1 MIGQKID
8 HYRIETLL
16 GKGGIGTVYQ
26 AEDLNLARPVA
37 LKLIYPQFVNQQRYH
52 EHVLQ
57 QARTA
62 ARLTHPSIA
71 TIYNFDHANGFLY
84 LAMEFVAGNSLA
96 STLGELRKRH
106 KILNLDEALLLTAQ
120 VADALSYAHQHGMLH
135 RNLKPSNI
143 LIKQIES
150 PASKETGLRAVVTDF
165 GMTRLISGDV
175 KSAPVALA
183 DALPYMSPEQC
194 IGSPLDGRSDIYSL
208 GTILYQLT
216 TGILPFNITSTT
228 EAMVMHALETPIS
241 PRIRQPALPKSVAAI
256 IIKAM
261 AKQQPDR
268 YQDAEQM
275 ADDLRAAASNLS
287 DAGLQAFA
295 PGTFITYQ
303 ALTAPTDEDSF
314 AYVGLQRSQNARPI
328 DSWLPLPEDE
338 LVVLLQEELEGAVAE
353 PDSVA
358 EEPPAVVASAAAV
371 SSRVQPETAVIDTQH
386 TPVIPQA
393 PRISPSAPPADVT
406 PLTDQVIISR
416 PGRSPRAVKLDKDRL
431 KIGRSRDN
439 DIILSTRDVSRYHAR
454 LEQTPSGWQVVDLNS
469 SGGTYWG
476 DHKLVP
482 NVPES
487 WNASQSLRIGPYTL
501 RWQLARSPR
510 PFRADEE
517 EEALTE
523 LHEIPLTGTLA
534 ESRTSQFSL
543 MVNPTVLMLEP
554 GKETTV
560 QVELYNQSTTSEQYT
575 LRVVDLPAEMVLL
588 SQNTVHLAPGSRA
601 KLPIT
606 LHVPTESR
614 IKAGHH
620 PYQIIVRT
628 ESDPAETAVISARVT
643 VTPSAQFSME
653 VWPLEIRNNGQCQVL
668 VRNNGN
674 STSRM
679 SLVGQS
685 AEPSLHFAGERGQV
699 KLEPGQAATM
709 TLTVGSDERPF
720 FGRSRR
726 HPFEIRVRNDM
737 GYAQTQTG
745 QLVLKPLVPA
755 WTLPVVEILLV
766 VLLASLSISRF
777 FSNSNAQVDNNRP
790 VMAMETIEDDL
801 VVPIDA
807 TAIIDGELGIPID
820 ATAVVGDIEATTVVD
835 FALPGDSTGTTG
847 ESNALPIANDSDG
860 DGLSDADEINIYGTD
875 PNHADSDLDGMTDG
889 EEVANG
895 SDPLRFPLKTATPA
909 SGSTPIQ
916 SPTQPQETAVPTA
929 VPLPEATP
937 TAQAA
942 PSGDGGIQLSL
953 VPDGTG
959 WLSEAGAIGNNIP
972 VQAGDLAN
980 NEAVSGFFSYD
991 LRTIPAGAVVTS
1003 AKLIFPS
1010 AAQGSQ
1016 IEGTPFNDLDCLMLE
1031 ATEFDLPLDAG
1042 DYDVFGFYID
1052 CVSSQPTTIDV
1063 LNDVRDGLDFDLPY
1077 LQIRISFAFNTDED
1091 GANDLYLVRTAPTL
1105 EIVYTS

>member
-1 MIGQKID
+1 MIGQKIA

-26 AEDLNLARPVA
+26 AEDLNLARPAA

-52 EHVLQ
+52 EHILQ

-106 KILNLDEALLLTAQ
+106 KILSLDEALLLTAQ

-143 LIKQIES
+143 LIKQVEAA
-150 PASKETGLRAVVTDF
+150 ASKEVGLRAVVTDF

-175 KSAPVALA
+175 KSAPVALS

-194 IGSPLDGRSDIYSL
+194 IGSPVDGRSDIYSL

-216 TGILPFNITSTT
+216 TGVLPFNITSTT

-241 PRIRQPALPKSVAAI
+241 PRIRLPELPKPIAAI

-261 AKQQPDR
+261 AKQPSDR

-287 DAGLQAFA
+287 AADLQAFA
-295 PGTFITYQ
+295 PGTFITYK
-303 ALTAPTDEDSF
+303 ALTVPTDADSF
-314 AYVGLQRSQNARPI
+314 TLTSLQRSQNARPI

-338 LVVLLQEELEGAVAE
+338 LVVLLQEELDGAVAE
-353 PDSVA
+353 LDSIA
-358 EEPPAVVASAAAV
+358 EEPPVVAASTAAV
-371 SSRVQPETAVIDTQH
+371 PPDVQPETAVIDTQH

-393 PRISPSAPPADVT
+393 PRIPPSAPPAEII

-416 PGRSPRAVKLDKDRL
+416 PGRAPRAVKLDKDRL

-487 WNASQSLRIGPYTL
+487 WNVSQSLRIGPYTL
-501 RWQLARSPR
+501 RWQHARSPR
-510 PFRADEE
+510 PFRADEQE
-517 EEALTE
+517 EGLTE
-523 LHEIPLTGTLA
+523 LHQIPLTGALA
-534 ESRTSQFSL
+534 TSRTSQFSL

-554 GKETTV
+554 GNQTTV
-560 QVELYNQSTTSEQYT
+560 QVELFNQSTTSEQYT
-575 LRVVDLPAEMVLL
+575 LRVVDLPPEMVLL

-601 KLPIT
+601 RLPIT

-628 ESDPAETAVISARVT
+628 ESDPAETAVVSARVA
-643 VTPSAQFSME
+643 VTPSAQFSIE
-653 VWPLEIRNNGQCQVL
+653 VWPLEIKNNGQCQIL
-668 VRNNGN
+668 IRNNGN

-685 AEPSLHFAGERGQV
+685 AEPSLRFAGERGQV
-699 KLEPGQAATM
+699 KLEPGQATTM
-709 TLTVGSDERPF
+709 TLSVGSDERPF

-726 HPFEIRVRNDM
+726 YPFEIRVRNDM

-777 FSNSNAQVDNNRP
+777 FGNSNTQADNSRP
-790 VMAMETIEDDL
+790 VWALE
-801 VVPIDA
+801 A
-807 TAIIDGELGIPID
+807 TKDEPDVPID

-835 FALPGDSTGTTG
+835 FALPGDATDRTG
-847 ESNALPIANDSDG
+847 EPDALPNANDSDG
-860 DGLSDADEINIYGTD
+860 DGLSDMDEINIYGTD

-889 EEVANG
+889 EEVENG

-916 SPTQPQETAVPTA
+916 PPPQETAVPTA
-929 VPLPEATP
+929 EPLPEATP
-937 TAQAA
+937 TTQAS
-942 PSGDGGIQLSL
+942 PPDDGSIQLSL

-959 WLSEAGAIGNNIP
+959 WLSESGTIGNNIP
-972 VQAGDLAN
+972 IQAGDLAN

-991 LRTIPAGAVVTS
+991 LRTIPAGAIVTS
-1003 AKLIFPS
+1003 AKLIFPN
-1010 AAQGSQ
+1010 AAQDSQ
-1016 IEGTPFNDLDCLMLE
+1016 IEGAPFNDLDCLMLE

-1091 GANDLYLVRTAPTL
+1091 GANDLYQVRTAPTL
-1105 EIVYTS
+1105 EVVFTS